1 MNKRILN
8 VQRAIR
14 KNRIEDYYTE
24 MLRKEGEK
32 GLRDTLQDLLY
43 ITLQMADE
51 LTLEYWEKL
60 IMVRPD
66 EEEEEFNA

>member
-1 MNKRILN
+1 
-8 VQRAIR
+8 
-14 KNRIEDYYTE
+14 